1 MSEKWEDLCLKKLK
15 GLQEQNNGVID
26 TNNIDEI
33 IKQFLELI
41 GSHLTSAKEQEVYHQ
56 IEMIQ
61 AKFISLKRDISN
73 ISLEILDDNFIPDI
87 TMDLRSVILQTEKSV
102 TNILDVADEISAL
115 CSKVQDFSIRNELMI
130 KSTRI
135 LELCNFQDLTGQR
148 IQKIVHHLTEIE
160 SVIYKMLH
168 ALRPESNLRSVSSST
183 TSLLNG
189 PQKEE
194 NSPSQSD
201 IDDLFNNL

>member
-1 MSEKWEDLCLKKLK
+1 MTEKWEELCLKKLK

-41 GSHLTSAKEQEVYHQ
+41 GSHLTNAQEQEVYHQ

-102 TNILDVADEISAL
+102 TNILDIADEISAL
-115 CSKVQDFSIRNELMI
+115 CSKVTDTSIRNELMI